1 MTENVQ
7 CNTLAEAL
15 MFAMK
20 VALAKKNDVIA
31 QSISDLLRLHQQ
43 DVNETMKSI

>member
-15 MFAMK
+15 MFSRK
-20 VALAKKNDVIA
+20 VALAKKNDAIA
-31 QSISDLLRLHQQ
+31 QSISDLL
-43 DVNETMKSI
+43 K